1 MIVLHAH
8 VDRWTIGA
16 DYPPEERARM
26 RRALL
31 GFAAEWLAA
40 KGRVSIASPRKT
52 VEDTDEQREALERW
66 RARGKKAT
74 PEVLEAALD
83 VVLTGALWESPTF
96 KRADSTLKFH
106 RAWRIQ
112 LERTPPTARQAA
124 LDALCKRWGLI
135 PRAK

>member
-16 DYPPEERARM
+16 DYPPEERERM

-31 GFAAEWLAA
+31 GFATEWLAA
-40 KGRVSIASPRKT
+40 KGRVSIVSPRKT
-52 VEDTDEQREALERW
+52 VEDTEEQREALERW
-66 RARGKKAT
+66 RARGKKVT
-74 PEVLEAALD
+74 PEILSAALD
-83 VVLTGALWESPTF
+83 VVLKGALWESPTF

-112 LERTPPTARQAA
+112 LELTTPGARKAM
-124 LDALCKRWGLI
+124 LDELSKRWQLI
-135 PRAK
+135 IRR